1 MAGPTTLKFG
11 KHQGKTFAEI
21 LECDGKYLLWYKNK
35 FLDPADVK
43 NNGKYAK
50 SNQYQIEE
58 INKVLA
64 NAKTQA
70 GSGYAG
76 RNHEEDMGDTE
87 LPESVQASIAKF
99 KDTSTDELVVI
110 KKLCEANQALLI
122 EILEALNNKGA
133 RVLS

>member
-21 LECDGKYLLWYKNK
+21 LDCDAKYLKWYKDK
-35 FLDPADVK
+35 FLDPEDRK

-58 INKVLA
+58 INRVLA
-64 NAKTQA
+64 SAKSYGTKQD
-70 GSGYAG
+70 
-76 RNHEEDMGDTE
+76 EDMGDTE
-87 LPESVQASIAKF
+87 LPPHIQASADRAKAG
-99 KDTSTDELVVI
+99 SSEELEVI
-110 KKLCEANQALLI
+110 KKLCEANQSLLL
-122 EILEALNNKGA
+122 EVLEALNNKGA